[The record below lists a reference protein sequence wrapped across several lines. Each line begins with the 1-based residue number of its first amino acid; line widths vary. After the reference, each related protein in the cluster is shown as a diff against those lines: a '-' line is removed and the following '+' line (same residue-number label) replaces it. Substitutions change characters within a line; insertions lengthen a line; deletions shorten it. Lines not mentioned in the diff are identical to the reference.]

1 MLLSSTPGA
10 PYTVYG
16 SAVLPLTE
24 ETEIMLHKILAEKA
38 RRMTADER
46 TYALKDVK
54 ATMALHDENSAY
66 FAKLMAEYDALI
78 EAMAQDCLKEYRRLY
93 K

>member
-1 MLLSSTPGA
+1 
-10 PYTVYG
+10 
-16 SAVLPLTE
+16 
-24 ETEIMLHKILAEKA
+24 
-38 RRMTADER
+38 MTADER
-46 TYALKDVK
+46 TNALKDVK
-54 ATMALHDENSAY
+54 ATMKLHDENSAY